1 MYPDPE
7 VVCGTRGKGQLF
19 GGVLGSILLPSQ
31 LVIVAQHWTS
41 ALVVAA
47 SLKLPI
53 SAAYVNPKFIPILSS
68 LPLPPSL
75 ALQSTDLF
83 IDSILPHPATVIG
96 SGALEFFVKIKHRL
110 AQIQSFVWVFE
121 QHFRD
126 DSHSSVTRFFFL
138 RMLYLLRC

>member
-19 GGVLGSILLPSQ
+19 GGVLGSILLPSE
-31 LVIVAQHWTS
+31 LVIVAQHWPS

-83 IDSILPHPATVIG
+83 FDLSCPTRQLLLARGCQGQASVSSDSVI
-96 SGALEFFVKIKHRL
+96 RL
-110 AQIQSFVWVFE
+110 G
-121 QHFRD
+121 
-126 DSHSSVTRFFFL
+126 L
-138 RMLYLLRC
+138 